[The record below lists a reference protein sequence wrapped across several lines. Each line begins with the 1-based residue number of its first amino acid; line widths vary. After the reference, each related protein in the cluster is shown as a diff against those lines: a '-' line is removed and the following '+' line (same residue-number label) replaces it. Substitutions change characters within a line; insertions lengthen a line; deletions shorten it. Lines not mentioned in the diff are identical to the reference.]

1 MARSISQAQLHFLEG
16 NDIDLMGESQQS
28 FQPIKL
34 NDLADTL
41 TYLAALYT
49 EKLADSLNK
58 ADATSSGFL
67 ADSIIPLDVKVF
79 GSVYT
84 VEIQAATYAKFID
97 EGVDGWAK
105 ARGSKYKFKTK
116 GVDPNGEMVK
126 SIKAWLLREGSFSR
140 NVSTQLSKRESRQK
154 TITDASTKLS
164 KRESRQKTIT
174 DASTKLSK
182 RESRQKT
189 ITDASTKL
197 SKRESRQKT
206 ITDASTK
213 LSKRE
218 SRQKTITDASTKLSK
233 RESRQKT
240 ITDAST
246 KQAISTAYMIKRQGI
261 RPTKFYRNTTKDM
274 ARVVEMELAKAL
286 KVDIIN
292 SIVE

>member
-16 NDIDLMGESQQS
+16 NDIDLMGEEQIK
-28 FQPIKL
+28 PIKL
-34 NDLADTL
+34 NDLADTMA
-41 TYLAALYT
+41 YLAALYT
-49 EKLADSLNK
+49 QKLAESLNK

-67 ADSIIPLDVKVF
+67 ADSIIPLDVKIL

-126 SIKAWLLREGSFSR
+126 SVKAWLLREGSFSQ
-140 NVSTQLSKRESRQK
+140 NVRTQLSKRESRQQS
-154 TITDASTKLS
+154 ITDSATRKS
-164 KRESRQKTIT
+164 
-174 DASTKLSK
+174 
-182 RESRQKT
+182 
-189 ITDASTKL
+189 
-197 SKRESRQKT
+197 
-206 ITDASTK
+206 
-213 LSKRE
+213 
-218 SRQKTITDASTKLSK
+218 
-233 RESRQKT
+233 
-240 ITDAST
+240 
-246 KQAISTAYMIKRQGI
+246 ISVAYMIKRQGI
-261 RPTKFYRNTTKDM
+261 KPTRFWGNATKDM

>member
-16 NDIDLMGESQQS
+16 NDIDLMGESQKS

-67 ADSIIPLDVKVF
+67 ADSIIPLDVKVL

-126 SIKAWLLREGSFSR
+126 SVKAWLLREGSFSKASDISVYR
-140 NVSTQLSKRESRQK
+140 GKKISLTGRESRQK
-154 TITDASTKLS
+154 SITDATTK
-164 KRESRQKTIT
+164 R
-174 DASTKLSK
+174 
-182 RESRQKT
+182 
-189 ITDASTKL
+189 
-197 SKRESRQKT
+197 
-206 ITDASTK
+206 
-213 LSKRE
+213 
-218 SRQKTITDASTKLSK
+218 
-233 RESRQKT
+233 
-240 ITDAST
+240 
-246 KQAISTAYMIKRQGI
+246 AISTAYMIKRQGI
-261 RPTKFYRNTTKDM
+261 KPTKFWSNTTKDM

>member
-154 TITDASTKLS
+154 TITY
-164 KRESRQKTIT
+164 
-174 DASTKLSK
+174 
-182 RESRQKT
+182 
-189 ITDASTKL
+189 
-197 SKRESRQKT
+197 
-206 ITDASTK
+206 
-213 LSKRE
+213 
-218 SRQKTITDASTKLSK
+218 ASTKLSK

>member
-58 ADATSSGFL
+58 ADATSSGAL

-105 ARGSKYKFKTK
+105 SRGSQYKFKTK
-116 GVDPNGEMVK
+116 GVDPQGEMVK
-126 SIKAWLLREGSFSR
+126 SVKAWLLREGSFSKASDIS
-140 NVSTQLSKRESRQK
+140 VYQGKKISLTGRETRQK
-154 TITDASTKLS
+154 SITDASTRAAMTVS
-164 KRESRQKTIT
+164 
-174 DASTKLSK
+174 
-182 RESRQKT
+182 
-189 ITDASTKL
+189 
-197 SKRESRQKT
+197 
-206 ITDASTK
+206 
-213 LSKRE
+213 
-218 SRQKTITDASTKLSK
+218 
-233 RESRQKT
+233 
-240 ITDAST
+240 
-246 KQAISTAYMIKRQGI
+246 YMIKRQGI
-261 RPTKFYRNTTKDM
+261 KPTRFWSKATAEMTSI
-274 ARVVEMELAKAL
+274 VEKELAKAL

>member
-58 ADATSSGFL
+58 ADATSSGAL

-105 ARGSKYKFKTK
+105 SRGSQYKFKSK

-154 TITDASTKLS
+154 TITDASTK
-164 KRESRQKTIT
+164 
-174 DASTKLSK
+174 
-182 RESRQKT
+182 
-189 ITDASTKL
+189 
-197 SKRESRQKT
+197 
-206 ITDASTK
+206 
-213 LSKRE
+213 
-218 SRQKTITDASTKLSK
+218 
-233 RESRQKT
+233 
-240 ITDAST
+240 
-246 KQAISTAYMIKRQGI
+246 QAISTAYMIKRQGI
-261 RPTKFYRNTTKDM
+261 GPTKFWSSTTKDM

>member
-16 NDIDLMGESQQS
+16 NEIDLMGEEQVK
-28 FQPIKL
+28 PIKL
-34 NDLADTL
+34 NDLADTMA
-41 TYLAALYT
+41 YLAALYT
-49 EKLADSLNK
+49 QKLAESLNK

-67 ADSIIPLDVKVF
+67 ADSIIPLDVKIL

-126 SIKAWLLREGSFSR
+126 SVKAWLLREGSFSQ
-140 NVSTQLSKRESRQK
+140 NVRTQLSKRESRQQS
-154 TITDASTKLS
+154 ITDSATRKS
-164 KRESRQKTIT
+164 
-174 DASTKLSK
+174 
-182 RESRQKT
+182 
-189 ITDASTKL
+189 
-197 SKRESRQKT
+197 
-206 ITDASTK
+206 
-213 LSKRE
+213 
-218 SRQKTITDASTKLSK
+218 
-233 RESRQKT
+233 
-240 ITDAST
+240 
-246 KQAISTAYMIKRQGI
+246 ISVAYMIKRQGI
-261 RPTKFYRNTTKDM
+261 RPTKFWSNTTKDM

>member
-16 NDIDLMGESQQS
+16 NDIDLMGEEQIK
-28 FQPIKL
+28 PIKL
-34 NDLADTL
+34 NDLADTMA
-41 TYLAALYT
+41 YLAALYT
-49 EKLADSLNK
+49 QKLAESLNK

-67 ADSIIPLDVKVF
+67 ADSIIPLDVKIL

-126 SIKAWLLREGSFSR
+126 SVKAWLLREGSFSQKVR
-140 NVSTQLSKRESRQK
+140 TQLSKRESRQQS
-154 TITDASTKLS
+154 ITDSATRKS
-164 KRESRQKTIT
+164 
-174 DASTKLSK
+174 
-182 RESRQKT
+182 
-189 ITDASTKL
+189 
-197 SKRESRQKT
+197 
-206 ITDASTK
+206 
-213 LSKRE
+213 
-218 SRQKTITDASTKLSK
+218 
-233 RESRQKT
+233 
-240 ITDAST
+240 
-246 KQAISTAYMIKRQGI
+246 ISVAYMIKRQGI
-261 RPTKFYRNTTKDM
+261 KPTRFWGNATKDM

>member
-16 NDIDLMGESQQS
+16 NDIDLMGEEQIK
-28 FQPIKL
+28 PIKL
-34 NDLADTL
+34 NDLADTMA
-41 TYLAALYT
+41 YLAALYT
-49 EKLADSLNK
+49 QKLAESLNK

-67 ADSIIPLDVKVF
+67 ADSIIPLDVKIL

-126 SIKAWLLREGSFSR
+126 SVKAWLLREGSFSQ
-140 NVSTQLSKRESRQK
+140 NVRTQLSKRESRQQS
-154 TITDASTKLS
+154 ITDSATRKS
-164 KRESRQKTIT
+164 
-174 DASTKLSK
+174 
-182 RESRQKT
+182 
-189 ITDASTKL
+189 
-197 SKRESRQKT
+197 
-206 ITDASTK
+206 
-213 LSKRE
+213 
-218 SRQKTITDASTKLSK
+218 
-233 RESRQKT
+233 
-240 ITDAST
+240 
-246 KQAISTAYMIKRQGI
+246 ISVAYMIKRQGI
-261 RPTKFYRNTTKDM
+261 GPTKFWSSTTKDM

>member
-28 FQPIKL
+28 FKPIKL

-41 TYLAALYT
+41 NYLAALYT

-58 ADATSSGFL
+58 ADATSSGAL

-84 VEIQAATYAKFID
+84 VEIQAAKYAKFID

-105 ARGSKYKFKTK
+105 GRGSQYKFKSK

-126 SIKAWLLREGSFSR
+126 SIKEWLLREGSFSR

-154 TITDASTKLS
+154 KITDATTK
-164 KRESRQKTIT
+164 R
-174 DASTKLSK
+174 
-182 RESRQKT
+182 
-189 ITDASTKL
+189 
-197 SKRESRQKT
+197 
-206 ITDASTK
+206 
-213 LSKRE
+213 
-218 SRQKTITDASTKLSK
+218 
-233 RESRQKT
+233 
-240 ITDAST
+240 
-246 KQAISTAYMIKRQGI
+246 AISTAYMIKRQGI
-261 RPTKFYRNTTKDM
+261 KPTKFWQNTTKDM
-274 ARVVEMELAKAL
+274 ARVVETELAKAL

>member
-49 EKLADSLNK
+49 QKLAESLNK

-67 ADSIIPLDVKVF
+67 ADSIIPLDVKIL

-126 SIKAWLLREGSFSR
+126 SVKAWLLREGSFSQ
-140 NVSTQLSKRESRQK
+140 NVRTQLSKRESRQQS
-154 TITDASTKLS
+154 ITDSATRKS
-164 KRESRQKTIT
+164 
-174 DASTKLSK
+174 
-182 RESRQKT
+182 
-189 ITDASTKL
+189 
-197 SKRESRQKT
+197 
-206 ITDASTK
+206 
-213 LSKRE
+213 
-218 SRQKTITDASTKLSK
+218 
-233 RESRQKT
+233 
-240 ITDAST
+240 
-246 KQAISTAYMIKRQGI
+246 ISVAYMIKRQGI
-261 RPTKFYRNTTKDM
+261 KPTRFWGNATKGM
-274 ARVVEMELAKAL
+274 KQIVEQELAKAL

>member
-58 ADATSSGFL
+58 ADATSSGAL

-105 ARGSKYKFKTK
+105 SRGSQYKFKSK

-126 SIKAWLLREGSFSR
+126 SIKAWLLREGSFSKASDISVYR
-140 NVSTQLSKRESRQK
+140 GKKISLTGRESRQK
-154 TITDASTKLS
+154 SITDATTK
-164 KRESRQKTIT
+164 R
-174 DASTKLSK
+174 
-182 RESRQKT
+182 
-189 ITDASTKL
+189 
-197 SKRESRQKT
+197 
-206 ITDASTK
+206 
-213 LSKRE
+213 
-218 SRQKTITDASTKLSK
+218 
-233 RESRQKT
+233 
-240 ITDAST
+240 
-246 KQAISTAYMIKRQGI
+246 AISTAYMIKRQGI
-261 RPTKFYRNTTKDM
+261 KPTKFWSNTTKDM